1 MEFFL
6 VARWRHWSLIQY
18 EMKPNALTQP
28 WLNEVNNGKLM
39 LKIGNLTNLYET
51 ALSQLLQAEW
61 FSLAIDETTD
71 IRDTAQL
78 AVFVR
83 FFNGQGFVD

>member
-1 MEFFL
+1 
-6 VARWRHWSLIQY
+6 
-18 EMKPNALTQP
+18 MKPNALTQP
-28 WLNEVNNGKLM
+28 WLSEVNNGKLM

-61 FSLAIDETTD
+61 FYLAIDETTD

-83 FFNGQGFVD
+83 FFNGQEFVD